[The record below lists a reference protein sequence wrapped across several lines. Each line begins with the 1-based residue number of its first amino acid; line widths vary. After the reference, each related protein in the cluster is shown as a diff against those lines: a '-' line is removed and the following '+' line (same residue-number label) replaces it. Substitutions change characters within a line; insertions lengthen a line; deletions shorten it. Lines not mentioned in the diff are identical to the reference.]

1 MKSFLRRALRLVLKH
16 LTRAVL
22 DKHQPQII
30 ALVGGHETAIA
41 REALYTVLHEHLPTR
56 RNIEAPE
63 AEFVI
68 PLTIFGTNFYP
79 QSVAEWLEVIVKTAI
94 QLGTLKP
101 HSNTLILEMTTK
113 KEEILDYWLEITKP
127 KVVVACG
134 NYPPSKLIR
143 KENTIHLRS
152 VPDPKTLKE
161 SLVPY
166 RELARKIGRS
176 FGLKDE
182 DMSPALARL
191 SLPLPR
197 LRVLPGKRGNMVID
211 ATYEYFP
218 PQKEALEEVLQ
229 PLSGKKV
236 WIRSKK
242 DWREIKI
249 RPQEVIVISGPRKDL
264 LGVVQDATLN
274 PLDT

>member
-1 MKSFLRRALRLVLKH
+1 MKALLRRGLRVILKY
-16 LTRAVL
+16 LTHAVL
-22 DKHQPQII
+22 SKHQPQII
-30 ALVGGHETAIA
+30 ALVGSHETAIA

-56 RNIEAPE
+56 QNIEAPE

-68 PLTIFGTNFYP
+68 PLTIFGINFYP
-79 QSVAEWLEVIVKTAI
+79 RNVAEWLKIIVKTAI

-101 HSNTLILEMTTK
+101 HANILILEMTTK
-113 KEEILDYWLEITKP
+113 KEEILDYWLEITRP
-127 KVVVACG
+127 KIVVACG
-134 NYPPSKLIR
+134 SYPPSKLIK
-143 KENTIHLRS
+143 KENTIHLS
-152 VPDPKTLKE
+152 SPLTPKTPEERLA
-161 SLVPY
+161 PY
-166 RELARKIGRS
+166 RKLALEVGRS
-176 FGLKDE
+176 FGIKDE
-182 DMSPALARL
+182 SMSPALARL

-197 LRVLPGKRGNMVID
+197 LKVLPGKRGNMVID

-229 PLSGKKV
+229 PLSGEKI

-242 DWREIKI
+242 AWQEAEI

-264 LGVVQDATLN
+264 LGVVQDATLS

>member
-22 DKHQPQII
+22 DKHKPQII
-30 ALVGGHETAIA
+30 ALVGRHETAIA

-56 RNIEAPE
+56 QNIEAPE

-79 QSVAEWLEVIVKTAI
+79 QSVAGWLKIIVKTAI

-101 HSNTLILEMTTK
+101 HANILILEMTTK
-113 KEEILDYWLEITKP
+113 KEEILDYWLEITRP
-127 KVVVACG
+127 KIVVACG
-134 NYPPSKLIR
+134 SYPPSKLIR
-143 KENTIHLRS
+143 RENTIHLS
-152 VPDPKTLKE
+152 SPPTPKTPEERLA
-161 SLVPY
+161 PY
-166 RELARKIGRS
+166 RKLALEIGRS

-182 DMSPALARL
+182 TMSQDLAKF

-197 LRVLPGKRGNMVID
+197 LRVLPGKEGNMVID

-218 PQKEALEEVLQ
+218 PQKEALAEVLQ
-229 PLSGKKV
+229 PLSGEKV

-242 DWREIKI
+242 DWREARI

-264 LGVVQDATLN
+264 LGVVQDATLS
-274 PLDT
+274 PLNT